1 MGDRL
6 GTAGVVLYFFC
17 SRYVGCLGHLFNKT
31 MPTFYLLEISQ
42 EIKKIKRNIPKIS
55 PEISRRYPQRQP
67 VDIPEDI
74 PGHIL
79 SFPAKYDWPYPA
91 GKLRIWLVL
100 SAIFWSY
107 PEGIRGNN
115 PDIFWRCNRKYP
127 KILLE
132 ISRRYPGDK
141 HRRYPQDIPGDIP
154 DS

>member
-1 MGDRL
+1 LLWTSFQQNHANFLSPGDIPDI
-6 GTAGVVLYFFC
+6 
-17 SRYVGCLGHLFNKT
+17 SWRYNR
-31 MPTFYLLEISQ
+31 I
-42 EIKKIKRNIPKIS
+42 IPKIF
-55 PEISRRYPQRQP
+55 PEISRRHLRRC
-67 VDIPEDI
+67 PEDI

-132 ISRRYPGDK
+132 ITPEIS
-141 HRRYPQDIPGDIP
+141 
-154 DS
+154 